1 MIEFKVERDAN
12 DGKHITMS
20 ADGQTNDLLDELA
33 IGTASCL
40 VELIDDLNA
49 QDDLYETAARSVTAD
64 IELYVRQIL
73 AGREQA
79 QDAKE

>member
-1 MIEFKVERDAN
+1 MIEFKVEQDAR
-12 DGKHITMS
+12 DGKHIVMS
-20 ADGQTNDLLDELA
+20 ANGQTNDLLDELA
-33 IGTASCL
+33 IGAASAL
-40 VELIDDLNA
+40 VELIDDLHA
-49 QDDLYETAARSVTAD
+49 QDDLYETAARLVAAN